1 MVNLFDGPIFSIQ
14 GCQSNRICL
23 NNQYLVYIIHIY
35 YTHEYLKL
43 FSQHQ
48 NKLLFNIVHLFQMH
62 VIPSHFHSFV
72 FIFLIPLF
80 CNIFSLLV
88 QYSDSIHFQNLVF
101 LSSQIAFIP
110 RSNYSFFVSF
120 PPQVPALQIVFS
132 LFILQFGLNDAKK

>member
-110 RSNYSFFVSF
+110 RS
-120 PPQVPALQIVFS
+120 Q
-132 LFILQFGLNDAKK
+132 LFILCLLSSIGSCFIDCILSFYSAIWTK